1 MPFSRDCD
9 IRLFFRGKTYF
20 HKEQR
25 HSESVKIKKFSVSA
39 VIFHYISE
47 YHTAIMRHNNMMQQ
61 NAKRHI
67 QIWQSG
73 HKTKKVRLSLR
84 TGGLPDIR

>member
-1 MPFSRDCD
+1 MQFSRDYN
-9 IRLFFRGKTYF
+9 IRLFFREKHTF
-20 HKEQR
+20 IEQR

-39 VIFHYISE
+39 VIFHYIPKC
-47 YHTAIMRHNNMMQQ
+47 YTAIKRHNNKMQQ
-61 NAKRHI
+61 NVKRHI